1 MQLEAAKFLWDA
13 LQACD
18 LILTF
23 TAGKS
28 FENYQ
33 DDVILRSAV
42 ERQFE
47 IIGEALNQMSKID
60 PATTNAIPQFRQTV
74 SFRNLLIHGY
84 STVDD
89 RVVWTVLAEQL
100 QPLKL
105 VLASLLEQSPP

>member
-1 MQLEAAKFLWDA
+1 MQLEVGKLLWDA
-13 LQACD
+13 LQACN

-33 DDVILRSAV
+33 DDVLLRSAV

-47 IIGEALNQMSKID
+47 IVGEALNQMSKID
-60 PATTNAIPQFRQTV
+60 LVTADAIPQFRQIV

-89 RVVWTVLAEQL
+89 RVVWTVLVEHL
-100 QPLKL
+100 PPLKL
-105 VLASLLEQSPP
+105 VLAALVEQSPP

>member
-1 MQLEAAKFLWDA
+1 MQLEAAKFVWDA

-33 DDVILRSAV
+33 DDVLLRSAV

-47 IIGEALNQMSKID
+47 IVGESLSQMSKID
-60 PATTNAIPQFRQTV
+60 SATTEAIPQFRQAV

-84 STVDD
+84 SAVDD
-89 RVVWTVLAEQL
+89 RVVWTVLVDHL

-105 VLASLLEQSPP
+105 VLAALLEQSPP

>member
-1 MQLEAAKFLWDA
+1 MQLEATKFLWDA

-33 DDVILRSAV
+33 DDVLLRSAV

-47 IIGEALNQMSKID
+47 IVGEALNQMSKID
-60 PATTNAIPQFRQTV
+60 SITADAIPQFRQAV
-74 SFRNLLIHGY
+74 SFRNLLAHGY

-89 RVVWTVLAEQL
+89 RVVWTVVVEHL
-100 QPLKL
+100 QPLKV
-105 VLASLLEQSPP
+105 VLATLVEQSPP